1 MKLHE
6 LVSTIKKLAKDKGGT
21 PTKNELY
28 AAGVSEYSIRA
39 HGGMNSLVKAA
50 GLEIYHTKQ
59 EKTVDYVPKI
69 LVLDIEISPMLAWV
83 FDIWEQNIGVGDD
96 IEVDWHVMSWAAKWL
111 GSKEVFYRDQSEA
124 DDIEDDTE
132 ILKPIWSLLDEAD
145 IVIAHYGDRFD
156 IPKLNFRFEV
166 KGLGPYAN
174 PRSIDTKKVAKKK
187 LGSISNKLEY
197 LTNKFNKKYKK
208 LKHAKFPGKKLWIQ
222 CIKRNPEA
230 WREMKRYNIHD
241 VLALE
246 ELYLNTLRKWDKSIN
261 YNAFSSSF
269 NTRCSC
275 GSQDL
280 KFHKKPKFTN
290 LGKFSRYICQNCGQE
305 HFTRINELSKE
316 KRKTLTN

>member
-6 LVSTIKKLAKDKGGT
+6 LVSTIKKLAKEKGGT

-39 HGGMNSLVKAA
+39 NGGMNSLVKAA
-50 GLEIYHTKQ
+50 GLDTYLERMVKALP
-59 EKTVDYVPKI
+59 DYEPKI
-69 LVLDIEISPMLAWV
+69 LVFDIETAPILAYVWGL
-83 FDIWEQNIGVGDD
+83 FDQNVGLNQ
-96 IEVDWHVMSWAAKWL
+96 IHKDWHVMSWAAKWV
-111 GSKEVFYRDQSEA
+111 GQKEVFQHDQRSA
-124 DDIEDDTE
+124 KNIEDDSK
-132 ILKPIWSLLDEAD
+132 ILKVIWSLLDEAD
-145 IVIAHYGDRFD
+145 IVLTQNGIKFD
-156 IPKLNFRFEV
+156 AKKLNARFV
-166 KGLGPYAN
+166 AHGFPPPSSY
-174 PRSIDTKKVAKKK
+174 RHIDTRVIAKRYF
-187 LGSISNKLEY
+187 SFTSNKLEY
-197 LTNKFNKKYKK
+197 LTHTFNKKYKK
-208 LKHAKFPGKKLWIQ
+208 LKHAKFAGFELWSE
-222 CIKRNPEA
+222 CLKGNLKA
-230 WREMKRYNIHD
+230 WDEMAKYNKYD